1 MISIIES
8 GSLFAQL
15 AFRRVLAMLAKL
27 ANQVANKVANFA
39 NKKGLQQAQVK
50 LSSQQARRARAIA
63 GSSLWRWAG
72 AGVLLLVPA
81 SQRSENLGENLL

>member
-50 LSSQQARRARAIA
+50 LSSQQARARAIV